1 MVRTLRRLIVLL
13 AGLAVCTGPTLA
25 AAEAAQAAP
34 KPAPMSVSISGQQLG
49 QPLIIRAEADA
60 ALYAAVFDQVSWM
73 MRGAGQS
80 KAPSSD
86 DLGLKYTV
94 VVLSGDTAKQT
105 FDLYPFAKG
114 GPRACRPGKQP
125 NQRSTAPAWF
135 YGRLNM
141 PETLR
146 AAGVP
151 LAEQADAVSG
161 GIGGGERVAS
171 EEKLDP
177 GRDVD
182 RVLGDLQRVLLLNAG
197 VVIAITI
204 GLAGI
209 ALLVRRRTH

>member
-13 AGLAVCTGPTLA
+13 AGLAVCTGITPTTAGA
-25 AAEAAQAAP
+25 ARAAP
-34 KPAPMSVSISGQQLG
+34 KPAPMSVSISGDQLG
-49 QPLIIRAEADA
+49 HPLVIRAEVDP

-73 MRGAGQS
+73 RGAGQA
-80 KAPSSD
+80 KALSSD
-86 DLGLKYTV
+86 ELGLKYTV
-94 VVLSGDTAKQT
+94 VVLSGDAAKQT

-151 LAEQADAVSG
+151 LTEQANTVSG
-161 GIGGGERVAS
+161 GIGGGDQVTSDEG
-171 EEKLDP
+171 LDP
-177 GRDVD
+177 GRNVD
-182 RVLGDLQRVLLLNAG
+182 RVLADLRRVLLLNAG

-209 ALLVRRRTH
+209 ALLVRRRTG

>member
-1 MVRTLRRLIVLL
+1 MVRTLRQLIVLL
-13 AGLAVCTGPTLA
+13 AGLAVCTGITITA
-25 AAEAAQAAP
+25 AGAAQAAP
-34 KPAPMSVSISGQQLG
+34 KPAPMSVHISGDQLG
-49 QPLIIRAEADA
+49 QPLVIRAEADA
-60 ALYAAVFDQVSWM
+60 AMYAAVFDQVSWM
-73 MRGAGQS
+73 RGAGQA

-94 VVLSGDTAKQT
+94 VVLSGDAAKQT

-125 NQRSTAPAWF
+125 DQRSTAPAWF

-151 LAEQADAVSG
+151 LAEQADTVSG
-161 GIGGGERVAS
+161 GIGGGERVTPDDR
-171 EEKLDP
+171 LDP

-182 RVLGDLQRVLLLNAG
+182 RVLGDLQRLLLLNAG
-197 VVIAITI
+197 VVIAITM

-209 ALLVRRRTH
+209 ALLVRRRTR

>member
-13 AGLAVCTGPTLA
+13 AALAVCIGPTLA
-25 AAEAAQAAP
+25 AAGAAQAAP
-34 KPAPMSVSISGQQLG
+34 KPGPMSVSITGEQLS
-49 QPLIIRAEADA
+49 QPLVIRAEADA

-73 MRGAGQS
+73 RGAGQS
-80 KAPSSD
+80 TAPSSD

-94 VVLSGDTAKQT
+94 VVLSGDTARQT

-125 NQRSTAPAWF
+125 NQRSTASAWF

-151 LAEQADAVSG
+151 LAQQADTVSG
-161 GIGGGERVAS
+161 GIGGGERVTAA
-171 EEKLDP
+171 EKLDP

-209 ALLVRRRTH
+209 ALLVRRRTR